1 LQLFVSIAKADE
13 IHVLEV
19 VIISSP
25 FLSFNDFI
33 AIINASVPE
42 FNVSEYLHLNILES
56 FFSSNSTFFP
66 FIKFDLS
73 IDSPRNERNFFLYQQ
88 MVSLL

>member
-1 LQLFVSIAKADE
+1 MFVSIAKADE

-25 FLSFNDFI
+25 VLSFNDFI

-42 FNVSEYLHLNILES
+42 FNVSEYLHLNVLER

-73 IDSPRNERNFFLYQQ
+73 IDSPRNERNFFFIRSIYHF
-88 MVSLL
+88 